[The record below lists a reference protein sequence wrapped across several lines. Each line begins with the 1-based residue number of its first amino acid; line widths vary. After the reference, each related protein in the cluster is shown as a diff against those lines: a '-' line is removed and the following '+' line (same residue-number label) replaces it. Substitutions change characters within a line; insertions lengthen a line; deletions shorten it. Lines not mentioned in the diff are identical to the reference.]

1 MNKERL
7 LTTEEKGNEIIE
19 MCKEHGMTDL
29 VFSKDYNVRTIR
41 HIRDYSKINVSV
53 RV

>member
-29 VFSKDYNVRTIR
+29 VLV
-41 HIRDYSKINVSV
+41 KIIMLEQSDI
-53 RV
+53 